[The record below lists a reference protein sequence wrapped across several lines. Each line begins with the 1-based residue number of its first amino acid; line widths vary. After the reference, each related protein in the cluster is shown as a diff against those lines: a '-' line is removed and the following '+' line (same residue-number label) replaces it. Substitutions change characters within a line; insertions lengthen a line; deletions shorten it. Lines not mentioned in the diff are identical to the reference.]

1 MAGSLSGAVG
11 EDSPPSILIVAHY
24 DAGGAAP
31 RLIMII
37 IAVNPCHCHTH
48 MPFGR
53 GLFCTNICVFSLA
66 TGADSNGSGV
76 SMLLEVRYL

>member
-1 MAGSLSGAVG
+1 MG

-31 RLIMII
+31 RCKLSKLTSVLSHFTVAIATYLLIKRPSRNTII
-37 IAVNPCHCHTH
+37 S
-48 MPFGR
+48 
-53 GLFCTNICVFSLA
+53 SLA

-76 SMLLEVRYL
+76 SMLLEVRYLQI